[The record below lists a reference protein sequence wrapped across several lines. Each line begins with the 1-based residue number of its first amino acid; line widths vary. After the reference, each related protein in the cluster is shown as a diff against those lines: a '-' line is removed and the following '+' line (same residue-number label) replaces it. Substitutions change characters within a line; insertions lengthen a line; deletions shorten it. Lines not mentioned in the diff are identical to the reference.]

1 MQFGPL
7 LPVAGLDPATHVSVN
22 QFAEEMKD
30 VDGRA
35 NPAKVMRARIKRAS
49 GRFGFS
55 HV

>member
-22 QFAEEMKD
+22 QFAGEMKD

-35 NPAKVMRARIKRAS
+35 KPGHSDAGSYQAGFGPARL
-49 GRFGFS
+49 
-55 HV
+55 